1 MKKMIPLL
9 SLFLLTLLLYGCATS
24 SSRFY
29 TLNAMALPTQAIF
42 KDAVSVGP
50 VLVPPVVDRPQIVT
64 QIGPNQVQIDE
75 FDRWASPLKMDIARV
90 VAENLMLK
98 LGTSRVTT
106 FPQSTAEGATYRVA
120 IDILR
125 FESITGQE
133 ALIDARWT
141 LHNTENERN
150 LEGRSTF
157 KEPVASSG
165 FDALVAAHSRAL
177 DRLSD
182 VIARALLAP

>member
-9 SLFLLTLLLYGCATS
+9 GLFVLTLLLGGCATS
-24 SSRFY
+24 PSLFY
-29 TLNAMALPTQAIF
+29 TLNAMAKPSGATF

-50 VLVPPVVDRPQIVT
+50 VLVTPAVDRPQIVT
-64 QIGPNQVQIDE
+64 QIGTNQVQINE

-106 FPQSTAEGATYRVA
+106 FPQSTAEGAAYRVT
-120 IDILR
+120 IDVLR
-125 FESITGQE
+125 FESVFGME

-141 LHNTENERN
+141 IKNMGNGQIS
-150 LEGRSTF
+150 EGRSTF
-157 KEPVASSG
+157 KEPVTSSG
-165 FDALVAAHSRAL
+165 FDALVAAHSQAL

-182 VIARALLAP
+182 VIAQALLAP